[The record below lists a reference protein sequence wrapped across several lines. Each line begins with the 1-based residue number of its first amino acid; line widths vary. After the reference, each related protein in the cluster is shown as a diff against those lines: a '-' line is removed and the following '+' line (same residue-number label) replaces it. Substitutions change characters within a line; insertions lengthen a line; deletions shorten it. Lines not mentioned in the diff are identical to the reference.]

1 MRDPALASVYVDYFN
16 ETHGM
21 VRDTMRRF
29 VNEAVKP
36 HIDAW
41 EEAGAFPREI
51 YPQAG
56 QPGLAEHRPSDR
68 VWRLGRQDVF
78 LKVAASELMRS
89 GSGGFVAS
97 LGSLDIG
104 LPPAGLAH
112 GLGGAQGTHRAAGA
126 RGREDHRPGHH
137 RAQRRLGCGQPH
149 PRGATATTTWSTAP
163 RPSSPRARADYYT
176 VAVRTGEAGFG
187 GVSLLLIEKGT
198 PGFTVG
204 RKLKKMGWWASDT
217 AELFFQDCRVPAE
230 NLLGP
235 ENSGFFTIMANFQ
248 AERLSLA
255 IMAYMT
261 AQLALEQCLAYV
273 KERTTFG
280 KPLSKHQVIRHK
292 LAEMATQVNVA
303 REYTYRCAARMQA
316 GESAIAEVSMAKNFA
331 TSVSTMVTDEAVQIF
346 GGMGYMR
353 ESLVERLYRD
363 NRILSIGG
371 GTHEIMNEIIS
382 EATGVVTDMAMPPL
396 LSGLRVL
403 DLTRNL
409 PGRLPRACWPTWAPP
424 SSRWSRPRVTRRGRW
439 RRCSR
444 RSTTA
449 RNAAA
454 STSAAAPTSTA
465 CAPGCRRPTCCS
477 TASAPVCCRAWGWMR
492 PRCTR

>member
-29 VNEAVKP
+29 VSEAVKP

-41 EEAGAFPREI
+41 EEAGGFPREV
-51 YPQAG
+51 YQQAG
-56 QPGLAEHRPSDR
+56 SLGL
-68 VWRLGRQDVF
+68 LGIGHPTEFGGSGEQDVF
-78 LKVAASELMRS
+78 LKVAASEELMRS

-104 LPPAGLAH
+104 LPPVWRTGSDELKQRIVPQVLAGEKIIALAITEPS
-112 GLGGAQGTHRAAGA
+112 GGSDVANLKTRAVRDG
-126 RGREDHRPGHH
+126 DHYVVNGSKTFITS
-137 RAQRRLGCGQPH
+137 G
-149 PRGATATTTWSTAP
+149 
-163 RPSSPRARADYYT
+163 ARADYYT

-204 RKLKKMGWWASDT
+204 RTLKKMGWWASDT

-255 IMAYMT
+255 IMATMT

-371 GTHEIMNEIIS
+371 GTHEIMNEII
-382 EATGVVTDMAMPPL
+382 AKQL
-396 LSGLRVL
+396 GL
-403 DLTRNL
+403 
-409 PGRLPRACWPTWAPP
+409 
-424 SSRWSRPRVTRRGRW
+424 
-439 RRCSR
+439 
-444 RSTTA
+444 
-449 RNAAA
+449 
-454 STSAAAPTSTA
+454 
-465 CAPGCRRPTCCS
+465 
-477 TASAPVCCRAWGWMR
+477 
-492 PRCTR
+492 

>member
-29 VNEAVKP
+29 VSEAVKP

-41 EEAGAFPREI
+41 EEAGGFPREV
-51 YPQAG
+51 YQQAG
-56 QPGLAEHRPSDR
+56 SLGL
-68 VWRLGRQDVF
+68 LGIGHPTEFGGSGEQDVF
-78 LKVAASELMRS
+78 LKVAASEELMRS

-104 LPPAGLAH
+104 LPPVWRMGSDALKQRIVPQVLAGEKIIALAITEPS
-112 GLGGAQGTHRAAGA
+112 GGSDVANLKTRAVRDG
-126 RGREDHRPGHH
+126 DHYVVNGSKTFITS
-137 RAQRRLGCGQPH
+137 G
-149 PRGATATTTWSTAP
+149 
-163 RPSSPRARADYYT
+163 ARADYYT

-198 PGFTVG
+198 SGFTVG
-204 RKLKKMGWWASDT
+204 RTLKKMGWWASDT

-255 IMAYMT
+255 IMATMT

-382 EATGVVTDMAMPPL
+382 KQL
-396 LSGLRVL
+396 GL
-403 DLTRNL
+403 
-409 PGRLPRACWPTWAPP
+409 
-424 SSRWSRPRVTRRGRW
+424 
-439 RRCSR
+439 
-444 RSTTA
+444 
-449 RNAAA
+449 
-454 STSAAAPTSTA
+454 
-465 CAPGCRRPTCCS
+465 
-477 TASAPVCCRAWGWMR
+477 
-492 PRCTR
+492 